1 MNEETTNSSLRTGS
15 QSTISELP
23 TISPLAITDK
33 LLVENDTGTYN
44 TTVGDIAGLAGGGV
58 DLTPYALKT
67 DVDAKDAELQTNIDA
82 ISKAELTPDAD
93 VLGTEE
99 ILSRKADGTITTINQ
114 AVLAGSGGGGGTDYA
129 TKSYVDSHDGLLQS
143 RIDAISKAELT
154 PDADVLG
161 TEEILSRKADGTI
174 TTINQAVLAGSGGGE
189 LPDLTEY
196 AKLEDLDTATNFT
209 AINPTLDTPAP
220 EVLDKVVT
228 DIENEVKTNTTAIT
242 DLTGRVTNLENS
254 GGGGGVEF
262 VEPIYIPIVSA
273 DINTADASII
283 VDLSAYPDNTSFCI
297 DIDILDTEAIFI
309 INIIGTDTLNGFLEE
324 LYLRGNIGHV
334 ESSSTKTTDLF
345 IEGVKIV
352 GILARVLEY
361 GIKCRYTINGIDNI
375 FYYAKY
381 DENGDYIDAIYS
393 DSSGVSEGAFE
404 TTDTTT
410 FFYALEPLKLKDSDT
425 EVLYTEL
432 AYINIY
438 LRYFK
443 YDIDCSILLI
453 NSVLSTENSNNKY
466 AQDNVQDYLLIYG
479 RRTYVPNIYFPI
491 GYPDRTGILL
501 ARYLVEGSYSN
512 YIETVSGN
520 TDVSHTP
527 YRITAI
533 GRFGKVMD
541 VGKMTE
547 QA

>member
-1 MNEETTNSSLRTGS
+1 M
-15 QSTISELP
+15 
-23 TISPLAITDK
+23 
-33 LLVENDTGTYN
+33 VENDTGTYN
-44 TTVGDIAGLAGGGV
+44 ATVGDIVTLAGGDV

-67 DVDAKDAELQTNIDA
+67 DVDAKDLELQTNIDTNTA
-82 ISKAELTPDAD
+82 NIDLIANAPLTADAD

-114 AVLAGSGGGGGTDYA
+114 AVLAGTGGTGGVSQA
-129 TKSYVDSHDGLLQS
+129 YVDGKDAELQAS
-143 RIDAISKAELT
+143 IDANATNIDLIANAPLT

-161 TEEILSRKADGTI
+161 TEEILSRKPDGTI
-174 TTINQAVLAGSGGGE
+174 TTINQSALAGSGGGE

-297 DIDILDTEAIFI
+297 DIDILDTEAIFT

-352 GILARVLEY
+352 GILARLLKY
-361 GIKCRYTINGIDNI
+361 RIKCRYTINGIDNI

-381 DENGDYIDAIYS
+381 DENGGYIDAIYT
-393 DSSGVSEGAFE
+393 DSNEVSEGVVHGSFE

-410 FFYALEPLKLKDSDT
+410 FFYALEPLKLKDPDMDIP
-425 EVLYTEL
+425 YTEL
-432 AYINIY
+432 AYISISLGDN
-438 LRYFK
+438 FK

-453 NSVLSTENSNNKY
+453 NSVLSTENPNNKY

-479 RRTYVPNIYFPI
+479 RRTYLPNIYFPI
-491 GYPDRTGILL
+491 VYPDRTGIILS
-501 ARYLVEGSYSN
+501 RYLVEGSYSN

-520 TDVSHTP
+520 TVISLTP

-541 VGKMTE
+541 VGKIN
-547 QA
+547 

>member
-1 MNEETTNSSLRTGS
+1 
-15 QSTISELP
+15 
-23 TISPLAITDK
+23 
-33 LLVENDTGTYN
+33 
-44 TTVGDIAGLAGGGV
+44 
-58 DLTPYALKT
+58 
-67 DVDAKDAELQTNIDA
+67 
-82 ISKAELTPDAD
+82 
-93 VLGTEE
+93 
-99 ILSRKADGTITTINQ
+99 
-114 AVLAGSGGGGGTDYA
+114 
-129 TKSYVDSHDGLLQS
+129 
-143 RIDAISKAELT
+143 
-154 PDADVLG
+154 
-161 TEEILSRKADGTI
+161 
-174 TTINQAVLAGSGGGE
+174 
-189 LPDLTEY
+189 
-196 AKLEDLDTATNFT
+196 
-209 AINPTLDTPAP
+209 
-220 EVLDKVVT
+220 VLDKVVT

-297 DIDILDTEAIFI
+297 DIDILDTEAIFT

-352 GILARVLEY
+352 GILARLLEY
-361 GIKCRYTINGIDNI
+361 RIKCRYTINGIDNI

-381 DENGDYIDAIYS
+381 DENGGYIDAIYS
-393 DSSGVSEGAFE
+393 DSSVVPESEFE
-404 TTDTTT
+404 TTDATT
-410 FFYALEPLKLKDSDT
+410 FFYALEPLKLKDSVT
-425 EVLYTEL
+425 EVPYTEL
-432 AYINIY
+432 AYISIS
-438 LRYFK
+438 LGYFK

-479 RRTYVPNIYFPI
+479 RRTYLPNIYFPI
-491 GYPDRTGILL
+491 VYPDRTGIILG
-501 ARYLVEGSYSN
+501 RYLVKGSYSN

-520 TDVSHTP
+520 TDINLTP